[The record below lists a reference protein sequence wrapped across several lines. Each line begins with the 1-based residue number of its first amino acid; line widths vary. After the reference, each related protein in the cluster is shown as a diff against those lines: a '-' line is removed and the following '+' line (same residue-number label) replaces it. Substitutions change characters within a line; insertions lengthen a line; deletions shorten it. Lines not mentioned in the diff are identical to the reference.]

1 MGMSRLEKY
10 AELAVKMGANVQPNQ
25 IVEVNTS
32 LFVPELTRLI
42 VKQAYLAGASKVLVN
57 WNDNELTKMH
67 YEYQSVETLCDIK
80 EYEKERRNEP
90 ARNGACLISIS
101 SPYPGILKDI
111 DPEKISKAS
120 KAANLS
126 FEEQSSYFMSN
137 KNQWCVIAAANPV
150 WAKRVFPNLSEPAAV
165 NKLWDEIFD
174 AVHVTS
180 ENDPIA
186 EWQDH
191 NAVFAKRVAIMN
203 DFNFK
208 SLHFTNSKGT
218 DLVVNLVPNHNW
230 AGGSAFTPNKVEFN
244 ANMPTEEIFC
254 MPDKYNVNGRVYAS
268 KPLDYQGKIV
278 ENFYFD
284 FKDGKVVD
292 YYAEKEMG
300 ALKAL
305 VELDEGSCYL
315 GEVALVPYHS
325 PISNSN
331 VLFFN
336 TLFDENASCHLA
348 LGEAYPE
355 NVKGGT
361 EMTKEELAAAGANYS
376 LAHVDFMFGTS
387 DMSVKGVNQ
396 EGQEVDVFVNGDFV
410 I

>member
-10 AELAVKMGANVQPNQ
+10 AELTVKMGANVQPNQ
-25 IVEVNTS
+25 IVVISTS
-32 LFVPELTRLI
+32 LFVPDLTRLL
-42 VKQAYLAGASKVLVN
+42 VKQAYEAGASKVIVN
-57 WNDNELTKMH
+57 WNDNEISKMH
-67 YEYQSVETLCDIK
+67 YEYQSIETLCDIK
-80 EYEKERRNEP
+80 DYEAERRNEP
-90 ARNGACLISIS
+90 VRSGAAMISIS
-101 SPYPGILKDI
+101 SPYPGILKDV
-111 DPEKISKAS
+111 DPEKISKAAVAS
-120 KAANLS
+120 NKAT
-126 FEEQSSYFMSN
+126 EEASGYLMAN
-137 KNQWCVIAAANPV
+137 KNQWCVIAAANPI
-150 WAKRVFPNLSEPAAV
+150 WAKRVFPNLSETAAV

-186 EWQDH
+186 EWKEH
-191 NAVFAKRVAIMN
+191 NETFAKRVATMN
-203 DFNFK
+203 EMNFK

-218 DLVVNLVPNHNW
+218 DLVVSLVANHNW
-230 AGGSAFTPNKVEFN
+230 AGGSAFTPNQVEFN

-254 MPDKYNVNGRVYAS
+254 MPDKYHVNGRVYAS
-268 KPLDYQGKIV
+268 KPLDYQGKII

-284 FKDGKVVD
+284 FKEGKVVD

-305 VELDEGSCYL
+305 IELDEGSSYI

-331 VLFFN
+331 ILFFN

-361 EMTKEELAAAGANYS
+361 EMTREELNAAGANYS

-387 DMSVKGVNQ
+387 DMSVKGLCQ
-396 EGQEVDVFVNGDFV
+396 DGQEVDVFVNGDFV